1 MTELILGEG
10 VTWVMFG
17 SFLIMGTFGLF
28 CSVMFDV
35 YSSGIQHHE
44 FDVKTFWQRNDI
56 RIYLS
61 FLAVMVGVLFS
72 EQLLG
77 SSLNTWTA
85 FLSGFMSDK
94 LIENLL
100 KRRRKKD
107 ESSN

>member
-1 MTELILGEG
+1 MTELILGQG

-35 YSSGIQHHE
+35 YSSGIEANQ
-44 FDVKTFWQRNDI
+44 FAFKTFWSRNKI

-61 FLAVMVGVLFS
+61 VLAVIVGILFS

-77 SSLNTWTA
+77 SQLNVWTA

-107 ESSN
+107 ESSS